1 MFFKTEK
8 ERLARRARLVPEE
21 GLEPSRTCVRQI
33 LSLLR
38 LPLRHSNSAIELRP
52 HGENGEKYIRT
63 VFVSQ
68 PPTRGK
74 FMV

>member
-21 GLEPSRTCVRQI
+21 GLEPSRTRVRQI

-38 LPLRHSNSAIELRP
+38 LPLRHSGKAPEWSGRRESNP
-52 HGENGEKYIRT
+52 
-63 VFVSQ
+63 
-68 PPTRGK
+68 RGQLGK
-74 FMV
+74 LEFCH